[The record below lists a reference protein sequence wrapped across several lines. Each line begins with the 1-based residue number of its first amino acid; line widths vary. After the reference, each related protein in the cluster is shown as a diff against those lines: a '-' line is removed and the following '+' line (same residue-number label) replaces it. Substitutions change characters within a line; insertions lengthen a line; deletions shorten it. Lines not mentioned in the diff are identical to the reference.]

1 MIKVAFL
8 LFFGTFSFLSVFAQN
23 TTVSLQGSINNFT
36 TKARI
41 FGATMYVLQD
51 DKTLSKAVSD
61 NYGNYFVSAK
71 IDVQT
76 PMEIMVSKPGY
87 VTKKVL
93 FDLSTMKVSKNREVV
108 IQIVEELIV
117 ELYEQKPG
125 VDLSFAKNGYAEK
138 FTWDQPAFIAR
149 PDTKK
154 KEDLDEEVK
163 EAYETAEKTQKTTVL
178 IDKAQKELSKNNYQ
192 KAISYFDSTLV
203 INPKDSLTS
212 RRRADAIQA
221 WDLVKKEE
229 KDKQDYQNFIANGD
243 LAFKTGNWADAELN
257 YNNALGKKAKDAY
270 ALSMIQKIKDEKQK
284 EIDSSLKKS
293 NYDKA
298 LAEAVTFISKNKFD
312 EAIQK
317 YNQAI
322 SFQPNQKSYIDGEII
337 KVQQKKA
344 DYQQEEV
351 VKKELK
357 SASDLVTK
365 GQFDQAIQGYKNTEV
380 SVAKFSNQVLIDKYS
395 KEIIDGIQKVKDKK
409 NSEDQAYKNQLDKAK
424 EYFLKGRQFYTL
436 AKNTL
441 NSDPM
446 KSKTN
451 EPEVIELKDK
461 IAKMEAYYTNKD
473 AAYKSIQQ
481 KKNDDAIERLTKLNN
496 ADVFTKKI
504 AISAEK
510 VQIQKSL
517 DSLKA
522 IVQPSTPIITN
533 KTTNPPALITNN
545 INAPGELVNGN
556 KAQAFVDMYATTEK
570 RKATPLK
577 DQQDKK
583 DAIEYDQYFNQ
594 TLIASRQEEEK
605 NRQLDFVNNVET
617 IDRDVKSTNVQI
629 QYTQENKILKTEV
642 DMQKN
647 NAVALATQEANF
659 QKIDNWKDKAD
670 DYNRDVK
677 NELDAQRESIIKDVD
692 FNKDNSEM
700 KSRFVKAVDTERQ
713 YESENR
719 VQNTQYSKY
728 KQDSLSRVNQELRA
742 YQIQKKFDAKDI
754 KGQSPNNLADENG
767 VPFEKG
773 KMTERVYKIKNA
785 KDEVISV
792 ITRRVVVDKDG
803 YGVVFEQVTNEAGTI
818 YYTRNGSPVPDFVW
832 FNESSGENLLNK

>member
-8 LFFGTFSFLSVFAQN
+8 LFFVALSTLTVSAQN
-23 TTVSLQGSINNFT
+23 VTVSLQGSINNFT
-36 TKARI
+36 SKARI
-41 FGATMYVLQD
+41 FGATLYVLQD
-51 DKTLSKAVSD
+51 DKSLSKSVSD

-71 IDVQT
+71 IDIQT

-93 FDLSTMKVSKNREVV
+93 FDLSTMKVSKNKEVV
-108 IQIVEELIV
+108 IQIVEELVV

-163 EAYETAEKTQKTTVL
+163 EAYVAAEKTQKTAIL

-203 INPKDSLTS
+203 INPKDSVS
-212 RRRADAIQA
+212 FKKRADAIQA
-221 WDLVKKEE
+221 WDLVKKQE
-229 KDKQDYQNFIANGD
+229 KDNQDYQNFITNAD

-257 YNNALGKKAKDAY
+257 YNNALGKKAKDSY

-284 EIDSSLKKS
+284 EIDANLKKS

-298 LAEAVTFISKNKFD
+298 LADAVAFVSKNKFD

-322 SFQPNQKSYIDGEII
+322 TFQPNQKSYIDGEIT
-337 KVQQKKA
+337 KAQQKKS
-344 DYQQEEV
+344 DFSQEEI

-357 SASDLVTK
+357 AASDLVTK
-365 GQFDQAIQGYKNTEV
+365 GQFDQAIQGYKNTEG
-380 SVAKFSNQVLIDKYS
+380 SVAKFSNQALIDKYS

-451 EPEVIELKDK
+451 EPEVVELREK
-461 IAKMEAYYTNKD
+461 IAKMEAFYTDKD

-481 KKNDDAIERLTKLNN
+481 KKNEDAIQRLTKLTN

-504 AISAEK
+504 AISTEK
-510 VQIQKSL
+510 SQIQKSL
-517 DSLKA
+517 DSLQALVKPA
-522 IVQPSTPIITN
+522 TPVNTN
-533 KTTNPPALITNN
+533 KTANPPALVTNN
-545 INAPGELVNGN
+545 ISAPGEMVTGN
-556 KAQAFVDMYATTEK
+556 KAQAYADMYATTEK
-570 RKATPLK
+570 RKASPLQQ
-577 DQQDKK
+577 QQDKK
-583 DAIEYDQYFNQ
+583 DAIEYDHYFNQ
-594 TLIASRQEEEK
+594 TLISSRQEEEK
-605 NRQLDFVNNVET
+605 NRQLDFANNVET
-617 IDRDVKSTNVQI
+617 IDRDVKSTNVKI
-629 QYTQENKILKTEV
+629 QYTQENKVLKTEV

-670 DYNRDVK
+670 DYNRDIK
-677 NELDAQRESIIKDVD
+677 IDLDAQRELIAKDVD
-692 FNKDNSEM
+692 FNKDNTEM
-700 KSRFVKAVDTERQ
+700 KSRFVKASDTQRQ

-728 KQDSLSRVNQELRA
+728 KQDSLSRVDQELRA

-785 KDEVISV
+785 DGDVISV

-803 YGVVFEQVTNEAGTI
+803 YGVVFEQVTNETGTN

-832 FNESSGENLLNK
+832 FNESTGENLLNK